1 MNRKILHGAILES
14 VLLNLINETSDRG
27 LHGYAILK
35 TVQKKFGIWLGP
47 SSVYPELKRL
57 EKRGLISSIWNVDLE
72 KARKQYRIT
81 PKGQC
86 LLQEY
91 FVELKTFIPV
101 LVTHRV

>member
-1 MNRKILHGAILES
+1 MNKKILHGAILES
-14 VLLNLINETSDRG
+14 ILLNLINETSDRG

-35 TVQKKFGIWLGP
+35 AVQKKFGVWLGP

-57 EKRGLISSIWNVDLE
+57 EKCGLISSTWNVDLE

-81 PKGQC
+81 PKGQR

-101 LVTHRV
+101 LVTRKA

>member
-1 MNRKILHGAILES
+1 LNKKILHGPILES

-35 TVQKKFGIWLGP
+35 AVKKKYGIWLGP

-57 EKRGLISSIWNVDLE
+57 EKRGLISSTWNVDLE

-81 PKGQC
+81 PKGQY

-101 LVTHRV
+101 LVTRKA